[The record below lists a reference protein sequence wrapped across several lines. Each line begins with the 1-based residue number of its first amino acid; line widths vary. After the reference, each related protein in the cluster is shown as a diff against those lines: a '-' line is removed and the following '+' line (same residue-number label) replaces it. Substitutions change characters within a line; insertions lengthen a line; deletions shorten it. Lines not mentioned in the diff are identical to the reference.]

1 MASGAS
7 DDLPATGL
15 VPVFPLPGV
24 VFFPR
29 TILPLHVFESR
40 YRAMVR
46 DAVASDRRIAISLL
60 KPGWEADYEG
70 SPAFHEIGS
79 VGRIED
85 LDPLPDGNFLLRLV
99 GLRRVSLGDV
109 VKLRPYRVVR
119 FRTLAEIEVDEAA
132 PENVAAKLDLLASHG
147 CLLRE
152 LTSGDATGVVL
163 DERIPYET
171 AVNGACANLPVE
183 PALRQALLEE
193 SDLRE
198 RQRRASTILNEVL
211 ARVLRLKSL
220 RSSEEGDSGL
230 N

>member
-1 MASGAS
+1 MASDAL
-7 DDLPATGL
+7 DDLPVTGL

-60 KPGWEADYEG
+60 KPGWETDYEG

-99 GLRRVSLGDV
+99 GLRRVSFGDV
-109 VKLRPYRVVR
+109 VKMRPYRVVR
-119 FRTLAEIEVDEAA
+119 FRTLAEIEVDETA
-132 PENVAAKLDLLASHG
+132 PETVAAKLDLLASHG

-152 LTSGDATGVVL
+152 LTSQDATGVVL

-198 RQRRASTILNEVL
+198 RQRRASAILNEVL
-211 ARVLRLKSL
+211 ARVLRLKSM